1 MRFLPPVVR
10 VVPRRGDCGEL
21 MLPVYRARS
30 PLLSPTSCTTPYWS
44 FLQPHITSISYGM
57 SVILTGCHLCTCV
70 SNVFDILE
78 VSSAKTGLF
87 RLLAGCAAAVKAAS
101 RRRRVTSRKN
111 YRHPVT
117 IEDIP

>member
-1 MRFLPPVVR
+1 
-10 VVPRRGDCGEL
+10 
-21 MLPVYRARS
+21 
-30 PLLSPTSCTTPYWS
+30 
-44 FLQPHITSISYGM
+44 YGM